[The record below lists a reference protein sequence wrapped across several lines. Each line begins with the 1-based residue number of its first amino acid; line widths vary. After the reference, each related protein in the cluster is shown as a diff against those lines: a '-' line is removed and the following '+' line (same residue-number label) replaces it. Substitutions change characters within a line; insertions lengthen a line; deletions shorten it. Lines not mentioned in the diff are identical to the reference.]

1 MKKSK
6 NTKRA
11 LLASVLSTM
20 LCIAMLIGSTFA
32 WFTDTAS
39 TAVNKIQSGTLDV
52 ALEMKEGDNW
62 VSAEGKTLGWLA
74 KDGRPQEEILWEP
87 GCTYTLPEIRVVN
100 NGNLALKFKVTISG
114 IVGDAKLLEV
124 IDFTYGELDVNA
136 EGHLAA
142 GAPSKAITIEGHMRE
157 TAGNEYQNLSID
169 GIGITVVAT
178 QDTVESDSY
187 GNKYDQF
194 APISSFEFKDKN
206 EAKFFCPVCYEEK
219 KNHQINYEDC
229 QHEPMLDIENG
240 VANIKKAGAW
250 TEYVGLDWE
259 ENQYVLEYD
268 VNVEALAEGAV
279 LAFDSGE
286 TTAWADLQLAVKKV
300 EGNYVVYNDLSGK
313 SKEFGTINPDFHIKY
328 TYKMTDSGLSLN
340 MIVSDGVK
348 EYNTSR
354 TSNVKSP
361 NLCWDIYTTTGSE
374 GNTYGYIDNFKFH
387 YAPLFKLA
395 TALEKGGNIYL
406 PENAGIR
413 KRTKI
418 SKDTNSIVL

>member
-20 LCIAMLIGSTFA
+20 LCMAMLIGSTFA

-39 TAVNKIQSGTLDV
+39 TVVNKIQSGTLDV
-52 ALEMKEGDNW
+52 ALVDAEGN
-62 VSAEGKTLGWLA
+62 SLEGKTLEWKKTEGA
-74 KDGRPQEEILWEP
+74 EGEEVLWEP
-87 GCTYTLPEIRVVN
+87 GCTYKLQPVYVKN
-100 NGNLALKFKVTISG
+100 NGNLALKFKIVISG
-114 IVGDAKLLEV
+114 IVGDAKLLEA

-136 EGHLAA
+136 EGHLAT
-142 GAPSKAITIEGHMRE
+142 GETSKAITIEGHMKE

-194 APISSFEFKDKN
+194 APISSFEFEDAD
-206 EAKFFCPVCYEEK
+206 EAKFFCPVCSREK
-219 KNHQINYEDC
+219 KNYEEC
-229 QHEPMLDIENG
+229 SHEPMLDIKDG
-240 VANIKKAGAW
+240 VANIKKEGAW

-259 ENQYVLEYD
+259 KNQYALEYD
-268 VNVEALAEGAV
+268 VNVTSLVEGAV

-300 EGNYVVYNDLSGK
+300 NNKYVVYNDLSGK
-313 SKEFGTINPDFHIKY
+313 NNELGEINSAFHIKY
-328 TYKMTDSGLSLN
+328 TYRMTDSGLSLN
-340 MIVSDGVK
+340 MTVSDGVHV
-348 EYNTSR
+348 YNTSR

-361 NLCWDIYTTTGSE
+361 NLCWDVYTTTGSE
-374 GNTYGYIDNFKFH
+374 ENTYGYIDNFKFY
-387 YAPLFKLA
+387 YAPVF
-395 TALEKGGNIYL
+395 
-406 PENAGIR
+406 
-413 KRTKI
+413 
-418 SKDTNSIVL
+418 